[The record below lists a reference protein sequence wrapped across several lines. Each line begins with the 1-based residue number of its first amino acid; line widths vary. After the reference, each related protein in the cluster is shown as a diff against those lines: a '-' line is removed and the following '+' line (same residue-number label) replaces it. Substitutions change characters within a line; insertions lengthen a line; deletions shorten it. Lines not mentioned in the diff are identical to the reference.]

1 MSTPVANPGL
11 QKAAI
16 LMVLLGEE
24 AASHI
29 YRNLPENDVQRL
41 TRRIAELEH
50 FKPETAI
57 AVLEEY
63 HQLSLTQSYLAE
75 GGPDYA
81 QKLLVKS
88 FGEAGAQRLLD
99 QVTSTMEQNAVH
111 LESLQE
117 ADPQQLAKFLEVE
130 HPQTIA
136 LILAHLNARQAS
148 TLLLRLPEDVR
159 AETIKRLAQLRQFS
173 PEVAQKVALA
183 LNKHLESVGEQ
194 SRRAYAGFK
203 GAADLLNQ
211 IEPIKSKSI
220 LEIIEK
226 DDPKMALA
234 IRNLMFTFEDLLG
247 VPEAGIRELLGQL
260 DKKTLALALRGATE
274 ELKNLIFKS
283 MSSRAVDMLKED
295 MEVLGA
301 VRAKDVNQAQH
312 EIVEVARRL
321 EAEGKLVSERRIA
334 GGVCRLARPSGSS
347 SPEPSPCSP
356 MPMLAGFRAARP
368 IPASRARTKAA
379 VSRRRPSSRGAKA
392 RNSNCA
398 PNSTRRSPNIAPRS
412 AALFRSSPL
421 ERQNYYR
428 RIEGEVVELALAI
441 ARKILHREVQIDPH
455 ALAGIV
461 RVTLEKLDTGHQ
473 GQSAS
478 SPQGSDRLA
487 ALLCLPD

>member
-1 MSTPVANPGL
+1 MATPISTLGL

-24 AASHI
+24 SASHI
-29 YRNLPENDVQRL
+29 YRNLPEGDVERL

-50 FKPETAI
+50 FKPETAMS
-57 AVLEEY
+57 VLEEY
-63 HQLSLTQSYLAE
+63 YQLSLTQGYLAE

-81 QKLLVKS
+81 QKLLVKA

-99 QVTSTMEQNAVH
+99 QASRTMEQNAVQ

-148 TLLLRLPEDVR
+148 ALLLRLPEEVR
-159 AETIKRLAQLRQFS
+159 AETVKRLAQLRQFS
-173 PEVAQKVALA
+173 PEVAQKVALS
-183 LNKHLESVGEQ
+183 LNEHLESLGEQ

-211 IEPIKSKSI
+211 LEPVSSKGI
-220 LEIIEK
+220 LETIEK
-226 DDPKMALA
+226 DDPTMALA

-260 DKKTLALALRGATE
+260 DKKALALSLRGATE

-295 MEVLGA
+295 MEVLGP
-301 VRAKDVNQAQH
+301 VRSKDVNQAQR

-321 EAEGKLVSERRIA
+321 EAEGKLV
-334 GGVCRLARPSGSS
+334 L
-347 SPEPSPCSP
+347 
-356 MPMLAGFRAARP
+356 
-368 IPASRARTKAA
+368 
-379 VSRRRPSSRGAKA
+379 
-392 RNSNCA
+392 
-398 PNSTRRSPNIAPRS
+398 S
-412 AALFRSSPL
+412 AESQ
-421 ERQNYYR
+421 EEY
-428 RIEGEVVELALAI
+428 VV
-441 ARKILHREVQIDPH
+441 
-455 ALAGIV
+455 
-461 RVTLEKLDTGHQ
+461 
-473 GQSAS
+473 
-478 SPQGSDRLA
+478 
-487 ALLCLPD
+487 